1 METKKSP
8 SEDVAFSVKSPCL
21 ALVRMPARKKKEK
34 ERRRG
39 KEEKEEIRTEWRK
52 IAEQG

>member
-1 METKKSP
+1 METKKSL

-34 ERRRG
+34 KREGGERRRKRKLELNG
-39 KEEKEEIRTEWRK
+39 EK
-52 IAEQG
+52 

>member
-21 ALVRMPARKKKEK
+21 ALVRMPARKKREK
-34 ERRRG
+34 KREGGERRRKRKLELNG
-39 KEEKEEIRTEWRK
+39 EK
-52 IAEQG
+52 